1 MFGDSIFVIYQLKGE
16 WQTHDAKL
24 THYKSLIS
32 ELRKE
37 FDDVSFWN
45 LPWEENQIA
54 DALATL
60 SSMFKVNQESN
71 IALFK

>member
-1 MFGDSIFVIYQLKGE
+1 MKGE

-37 FDDVSFWN
+37 FNDVSFQY
-45 LPWEENQIA
+45 LPREENQIV
-54 DALATL
+54 DALAII

-71 IALFK
+71 IAPIQMSVHST